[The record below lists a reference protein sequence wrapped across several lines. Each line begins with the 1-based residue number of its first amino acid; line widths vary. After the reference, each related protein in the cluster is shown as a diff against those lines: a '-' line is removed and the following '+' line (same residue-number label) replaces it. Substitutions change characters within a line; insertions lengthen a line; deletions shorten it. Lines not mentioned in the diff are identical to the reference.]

1 MTEEHHLIVEHRG
14 PVGMITLNRPEAL
27 NALTL
32 GMIRGIREV
41 LERWRDREDIRIIL
55 FKGAGE
61 RAFCAGGDIKKIYEA
76 GSTIT
81 DPTLKIALAR
91 TYFADEYRM
100 NRELFHYPKPLIA
113 LMDGITMGGGF
124 GVAGPCR
131 YRIATDKTIFA
142 MPEVGIGFFP
152 DVGSVY
158 ALTRCPM
165 KTGYWLGLTGDTIR
179 AADLVGLGLATHYMT
194 EDRFAACL
202 EQMIEV
208 GDETLLDQFTEMP
221 DPATRR
227 LVPAMTEIE
236 KWFSKNSIEGI
247 FNALDESDHP
257 LSAETRRVMEMRS
270 PTSLKLTLSYLKK
283 MEKADF
289 DAVTAMDYRL
299 SMRCML
305 GHEFYE
311 GVRAAL
317 IDKDKAPR
325 WSPPTLAEV
334 SDDVIE
340 NYFADDLPD
349 LDGVQD
355 GAT

>member
-14 PVGMITLNRPEAL
+14 PVGIITLNRPEAL

-41 LERWRDREDIRIIL
+41 LAEWRDREDIRMIL
-55 FKGAGE
+55 FQGAGE

-76 GSTIT
+76 GSQIT
-81 DPTLKIALAR
+81 DPALKIALAK

-100 NRELFHYPKPLIA
+100 NRELYHYPKPLIA

-124 GVAGPCR
+124 GVAGPCQ
-131 YRIATDKTIFA
+131 YRVATERTLFA

-158 ALTRCPM
+158 SLTRCPR
-165 KTGYWLGLTGDTIR
+165 KTGYWLGLTGEAIR
-179 AADLVGLGLATHYMT
+179 AADMLGLGLATHYMP
-194 EDRFAACL
+194 ESRFASCL

-208 GDETLLDQFTEMP
+208 GDPALLDQFDEKP
-221 DPATRR
+221 DTSLQR
-227 LVPAMTEIE
+227 LILAQDKIE
-236 KWFSKNSIEGI
+236 KHFSDNRIEGI
-247 FNALDESDHP
+247 LDNLDQDSHP
-257 LSAETRRVMEMRS
+257 LTVETAQIMRRRS
-270 PTSLKLTLSYLKK
+270 PTSLKLTHSYLKK

-289 DAVTAMDYRL
+289 DTVTSMDYRL
-299 SMRCML
+299 AMRCML

-325 WSPPTLAEV
+325 WSPPSLAEV
-334 SDDVIE
+334 SDEVIE
-340 NYFADDLPD
+340 GYFAADLPD
-349 LDGVQD
+349 LDGVQE
-355 GAT
+355 GG